1 MHAYCGHSVMVA
13 VMVTDGDGD
22 HDGHGDGG
30 AGDVSSFLAQFS
42 VPTACRYMAHS
53 PSSRDSC
60 SFCCSSESESFKPK
74 GNPLYSALSQ
84 LKGLAGML

>member
-30 AGDVSSFLAQFS
+30 AGDVSSYLAQFS
-42 VPTACRYMAHS
+42 VPTAYHYTHPAHMRAAHS
-53 PSSRDSC
+53 AAQV
-60 SFCCSSESESFKPK
+60 KV
-74 GNPLYSALSQ
+74 NH
-84 LKGLAGML
+84 